1 MPVAESETTLSKQRA
16 KALQCAQQ
24 GNWADA
30 LRIWN
35 EIRTRFPNVP
45 DGYVGAGIA
54 LREARR
60 LDEAENLLAE
70 AAQRFADNVP
80 IALERA
86 RLANARRD
94 WPEAARRWQAVKPHF
109 ADNPSA
115 YVGAGTALRLAG
127 WFDEAESLLAEAA
140 ERLPENVPIALERA
154 RLANVRR
161 DWPEAARRWS
171 AITKR
176 WPTEL
181 EGYLG
186 AITTLNKAGRSNEVA
201 ALLPSAR
208 AALTQAKQA
217 GIENAHLRRL
227 ELAITPGDPR

>member
-1 MPVAESETTLSKQRA
+1 
-16 KALQCAQQ
+16 
-24 GNWADA
+24 
-30 LRIWN
+30 
-35 EIRTRFPNVP
+35 
-45 DGYVGAGIA
+45 
-54 LREARR
+54 
-60 LDEAENLLAE
+60 LAE
-70 AAQRFADNVP
+70 AAERLPENVL

-94 WPEAARRWQAVKPHF
+94 WPEAARRWQAVRPHF

-127 WFDEAESLLAEAA
+127 RFDEAESLLAEAA

-161 DWPEAARRWS
+161 DWPEAARRWY

-176 WPTEL
+176 WPTEP

-186 AITTLNKAGRSNEVA
+186 AITTLNKAGRSNEAA

-217 GIENAHLRRL
+217 GIENVHLRRL
-227 ELAITPGDPR
+227 ELAITPGVDPQ